1 MIRGR
6 FTAPLALALAAALG
20 AAVAAEPQPK
30 PQAPPQAAGAVD
42 GEQMIRPGQAPS
54 NTMKDAGT
62 RPARPA
68 EVRVRVLLLPE
79 FVKNNPDEYVTVDGV
94 RYIHF
99 RSPRLASPAKP
110 LTDPQLRYPLGELER
125 KDGAVIVQLLIDEKG
140 NLARSDVVCAARGFS
155 RSATESVKGLKFQ
168 PAMAKDGPV
177 KSFMHVEF
185 GYGRGFP
192 CIPAP
197 YY

>member
-1 MIRGR
+1 MNRGR

-20 AAVAAEPQPK
+20 AAVAAQPKPEPQP
-30 PQAPPQAAGAVD
+30 QAGAVD
-42 GEQMIRPGQAPS
+42 GEQMIRPGQAPT

-62 RPARPA
+62 RAARPA

-99 RSPRLASPAKP
+99 RSSRLASPAKP
-110 LTDPQLRYPLGELER
+110 LVDPQLRYPLGELER

-168 PAMAKDGPV
+168 PAMTKDGPV

>member
-1 MIRGR
+1 MIRSR
-6 FTAPLALALAAALG
+6 FAVPLALLLTAALAG
-20 AAVAAEPQPK
+20 AAVAAETKPRPQPL
-30 PQAPPQAAGAVD
+30 PGAVD
-42 GEQMIRPGQAPS
+42 GEQMIPLGQAPS
-54 NTMKDAGT
+54 NTKKDAGT
-62 RPARPA
+62 RAARPA

-99 RSPRLASPAKP
+99 RSPRLAAPARP
-110 LTDPQLRYPLGELER
+110 TVDPDLRYPLGELER
-125 KDGAVIVQLLIDEKG
+125 KDGAVILQLLIDEQG
-140 NLARSDVVCAARGFS
+140 NLTRSDVVCAARGFA
-155 RSATESVKGLKFQ
+155 RSATESVRGLKFK
-168 PAMAKDGPV
+168 PAIGKEGPV

>member
-20 AAVAAEPQPK
+20 AAVAAQPK
-30 PQAPPQAAGAVD
+30 PQPQPQAGAVD

-54 NTMKDAGT
+54 NTTKDAGT

-99 RSPRLASPAKP
+99 RSSRLASPARP

-125 KDGAVIVQLLIDEKG
+125 KDGAVILQLLIDEKG

-155 RSATESVKGLKFQ
+155 RSATESVKDLKFQ

-177 KSFMHVEF
+177 KSYMHVEF

>member
-1 MIRGR
+1 MVRGA
-6 FTAPLALALAAALG
+6 FGVPLALLLAAALAG
-20 AAVAAEPQPK
+20 AAVAAETRPRPQPL
-30 PQAPPQAAGAVD
+30 PGSVEA
-42 GEQMIRPGQAPS
+42 EQVIPLGQAPS
-54 NTMKDAGT
+54 NTKRDPGT

-110 LTDPQLRYPLGELER
+110 TADPDLRYPLGELAR
-125 KDGAVIVQLLIDEKG
+125 KDGAVILQLLIDEKG
-140 NLARSDVVCAARGFS
+140 NLTRSDVVCAARGFA
-155 RSATESVKGLKFQ
+155 RSASESVRGLKFQ
-168 PAMAKDGPV
+168 PAVSKEGPV

>member
-1 MIRGR
+1 MNRGR

-20 AAVAAEPQPK
+20 AAVAAQLQPK
-30 PQAPPQAAGAVD
+30 PQTPPQAGAVD

-54 NTMKDAGT
+54 NTTKDAGT

-99 RSPRLASPAKP
+99 RSPRLASPARP
-110 LTDPQLRYPLGELER
+110 LVDPQLRYPLGELER
-125 KDGAVIVQLLIDEKG
+125 KDGAVIIQLLIDEKG
-140 NLARSDVVCAARGFS
+140 NLARSDIVCAARGFS
-155 RSATESVKGLKFQ
+155 RSATESVKGLTFQ
-168 PAMAKDGPV
+168 PAMTKDGPV
-177 KSFMHVEF
+177 KSYMHVEF

>member
-6 FTAPLALALAAALG
+6 FTAPLALVLAAALG
-20 AAVAAEPQPK
+20 AAVAAEPKPHPQP
-30 PQAPPQAAGAVD
+30 QAGAVD

-54 NTMKDAGT
+54 NTTKDAGT

-99 RSPRLASPAKP
+99 RSSRLASPARP

-155 RSATESVKGLKFQ
+155 RSATESVKDLKFQ

-177 KSFMHVEF
+177 KSYMHVEF